1 MRVFFA
7 FFCSCA
13 SSALKYSGNTSFP
26 LSSNSCKTSTSSC
39 ILAPIAQEAA
49 PGVEGGEEA
58 GFSVEGGG
66 DTTGVEG
73 VSREVGV
80 EEVPVGARLCG
91 EVADVGFKGVAGV
104 GDFSSMGK

>member
-13 SSALKYSGNTSFP
+13 SSALKYIGNTPFP
-26 LSSNSCKTSTSSC
+26 LSSNSSKTSTSSC
-39 ILAPIAQEAA
+39 ILAPIAQEAV

-58 GFSVEGGG
+58 GFSVEGG
-66 DTTGVEG
+66 DTSGVEG

-80 EEVPVGARLCG
+80 EEVPVGARRCG
-91 EVADVGFKGVAGV
+91 EVLDVGFKGVDGV